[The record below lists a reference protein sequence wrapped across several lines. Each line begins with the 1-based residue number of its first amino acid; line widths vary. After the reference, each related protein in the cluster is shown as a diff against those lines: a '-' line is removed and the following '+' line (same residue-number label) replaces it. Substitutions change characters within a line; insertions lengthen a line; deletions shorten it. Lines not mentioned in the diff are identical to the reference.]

1 MRKVWIEVALNGA
14 WSRALQP
21 GIPDT
26 VEAIIAE
33 GVACARAGAAIVHTH
48 AYTNGGTQ
56 TFDWQVYARII
67 EGIRAE
73 VDVPVYPSYP
83 TIPNTG
89 PSTGIDG
96 EASQRFAH
104 IEALAERG
112 LLEFAVIDPGSVNF
126 TLAVTKAGA
135 KPATTYLNPEAH
147 VRHALDFAAR
157 NGFHPAFAIYEPG
170 FTRAGAA
177 LARAAGVK
185 PPVYR
190 FMFSEKFAFGFP
202 PRPYALAAHLA
213 LLEEEAAGAPWM
225 IAGVS
230 ADIRPLIGETVA
242 RGGHVRVG
250 LEDAPLGTPLGNL
263 AWVEE
268 AVRIV
273 RENGA
278 EPASGADVRQALGS
292 LAAAAA

>member
-21 GIPDT
+21 GIPAT
-26 VEAIIAE
+26 VAAIIAE

-48 AYTNGGTQ
+48 AYTDGGAQ

-83 TIPNTG
+83 AIPNTAIG
-89 PSTGIDG
+89 G
-96 EASQRFAH
+96 EAAQRFAH
-104 IEALAERG
+104 IEALAARG
-112 LLEFAVIDPGSVNF
+112 LLEFCRDRSGQRQFHPG
-126 TLAVTKAGA
+126 
-135 KPATTYLNPEAH
+135 
-147 VRHALDFAAR
+147 RHAGGGQARLHLPEPRSPCPPRARFAAR

-202 PRPYALAAHLA
+202 PKPYALAAHLR
-213 LLEEEAAGAPWM
+213 L
-225 IAGVS
+225 
-230 ADIRPLIGETVA
+230 A
-242 RGGHVRVG
+242 RGGSGGRTVDDRRGCPPMSVR
-250 LEDAPLGTPLGNL
+250 
-263 AWVEE
+263 
-268 AVRIV
+268 
-273 RENGA
+273 
-278 EPASGADVRQALGS
+278 
-292 LAAAAA
+292 

>member
-1 MRKVWIEVALNGA
+1 MSRKVWIEVALNGT
-14 WSRALQP
+14 WGRRLQP

-26 VEAIIAE
+26 IEAIIAE
-33 GVACARAGAAIVHTH
+33 GIACARAGAAIVHTH
-48 AYTNGGTQ
+48 AYVNGGAQ

-83 TIPNTG
+83 TVPRTDI
-89 PSTGIDG
+89 
-96 EASQRFAH
+96 EAKARFAH

-112 LLEFAVIDPGSVNF
+112 LLDFAVIDPGSVNL
-126 TLAVTKAGA
+126 TLASTKAGA
-135 KPATTYLNPEAH
+135 KPASTYLNPEAH
-147 VRHALDFAAR
+147 ARYALEFAAR
-157 NGFHPAFAIYEPG
+157 RGLHPAFAIYEPG

-190 FMFSEKFAFGFP
+190 FMFSELFAFGFP
-202 PRPYALAAHLA
+202 PKSYALEAHLA
-213 LLEEEAAGAPWM
+213 LLNDVAPGAPWM
-225 IAGVS
+225 IAGLS
-230 ADIRPLIGETVA
+230 ADVRPLIAETVA

-250 LEDAPLGTPLGNL
+250 LEDAPLGTSVGNV

-268 AVRIV
+268 AVKLV
-273 RENGA
+273 RQHGG
-278 EPASGADVRQALGS
+278 EPASSIDVRKDLAG
-292 LAAAAA
+292 LAAVA

>member
-1 MRKVWIEVALNGA
+1 MAKVWIEVALNGA

-26 VEAIIAE
+26 VEAIISE
-33 GVACARAGAAIVHTH
+33 GIACARAGAAIVHTH
-48 AYTNGGTQ
+48 AYADGGRQ
-56 TFDWQVYARII
+56 TFDWEVYARII
-67 EGIRAE
+67 EGIRAQ

-83 TIPNTG
+83 TIEKNEVDADP
-89 PSTGIDG
+89 
-96 EASQRFAH
+96 ASRFAH
-104 IEALAERG
+104 IEALARRG
-112 LLEFAVIDPGSVNF
+112 LLDFAVIDPGSVNF
-126 TLAVTKAGA
+126 TVLGTRAAA

-157 NGFHPAFAIYEPG
+157 NGLHPAFAIYEPG

-185 PPVYR
+185 PPIYR

-213 LLEEEAAGAPWM
+213 LLEQEAASAPWM
-225 IAGVS
+225 IAGLS
-230 ADIRPLIGETVA
+230 ADVRPLIAETVA

-250 LEDAPLGTPLGNL
+250 LEDAPLGTPMTNL

-268 AVRIV
+268 AVRLV
-273 RENGA
+273 RQSGG
-278 EPASGADVRQALGS
+278 EPASGADVRQALGE
-292 LAAAAA
+292 LDGGA